1 MEQESKVILGLCN
14 RKIVR
19 KANKYFSVAEKHQI
33 IQEFISSQCT
43 KVEIWEKYTGQQEEN
58 GQLLRWMRALGYN
71 TDIKTRR
78 PNFVANQSYM
88 PRVKKARETIE
99 SQNDSFEKLQLE
111 KRILELEK
119 QLKDAELKAIAFS
132 TMVDIAEKEFKI
144 PIRKKLNTKPSK

>member
-1 MEQESKVILGLCN
+1 MEQESKVILGLPLS
-14 RKIVR
+14 RIVQ
-19 KANKYFSVAEKHQI
+19 KANKYFTETEKHQI
-33 IQEFISSQCT
+33 IQELISSQCT
-43 KVEIWEKYTGQQEEN
+43 KVEIWEKYTGQQEEH

-71 TDIKTRR
+71 TGIKTRR

-88 PRVKKARETIE
+88 SRIKKSKE
-99 SQNDSFEKLQLE
+99 SIKSKNDSFENLQLE